1 MQVTAIVSG
10 KVQGVYF
17 RVSTQEVAF
26 ELGVIG
32 YANNLPNGDVEV
44 AIEGPDDKVER
55 LLEWLQQGPDMARV
69 DKVETVL
76 SEKLLTQAF
85 LVG

>member
-1 MQVTAIVSG
+1 MQVTATVSG

-44 AIEGPDDKVER
+44 AIEGPDEKVNVYLNGYIR
-55 LLEWLQQGPDMARV
+55 GLMMARV
-69 DKVETVL
+69 
-76 SEKLLTQAF
+76 EK
-85 LVG
+85 G